1 MLIIVL
7 NNNNIFCLFSKQNN
21 AYTFLWPV
29 TKKLQK
35 ISVYTI
41 HLFSIFLITAVMVIT
56 AEIPLVP
63 SGFHTGVFGIVI
75 TILVVNIY
83 LTDVFIFLSLFS

>member
-1 MLIIVL
+1 MTC
-7 NNNNIFCLFSKQNN
+7 N
-21 AYTFLWPV
+21 
-29 TKKLQK
+29 KKKISQK
-35 ISVYTI
+35 FSVYTI
-41 HLFSIFLITAVMVIT
+41 KNVSIFLIMAVMVIT